1 MGAPTTLAAMQ
12 QEINSTNLTDGQQI
26 KQLLL
31 DLVAYVTASGS
42 VTIPAATTA
51 AIGGVKEAADVVT
64 LTDNSGGTSGGN
76 TIAVIGAGSTDT
88 SAAKLT
94 DTANAIATLAAK
106 IDAILA
112 VMKTAGQMA

>member
-1 MGAPTTLAAMQ
+1 MAAPTTLAAMQ

-31 DLVAYVTASGS
+31 DIVTFVGTSGS
-42 VTIPAATTA
+42 VPAATTTT
-51 AIGGVKEAADVVT
+51 IGGVKEAADVAA

-76 TIAVIGAGSTDT
+76 TIAVIGAGTTDT

-94 DTANAIATLAAK
+94 DTANAIATLSAK
-106 IDAILA
+106 IDAILVSIKA
-112 VMKTAGQMA
+112 AGQMA